1 MSNKL
6 DKIQRL
12 VEKDPAFLGMLITN
26 PKKALEGAKIK
37 LTEEKDCRSIE
48 RFVIR
53 AQKDLVNNAQALGF
67 KVCAQEKT
75 SGVGFKNCCNALK
88 LE

>member
-6 DKIQRL
+6 DKVQRL

-37 LTEEKDCRSIE
+37 LTEEKDFISIE
-48 RFVIR
+48 RFAFR

-75 SGVGFKNCCNALK
+75 SGIGFKNCCNSK
-88 LE
+88 RLE